1 MWKGFFLASGLFTLI
16 LGVEAFLIDRAVLT
30 AGGDV
35 IPPEWA
41 PWSLM
46 SAGAVIILYS
56 FTIPKRIA
64 G

>member
-1 MWKGFFLASGLFTLI
+1 MWKGFFLAAGLFTLI
-16 LGVEAFLIDRAVLT
+16 MGVEAFLIDRAVLT
-30 AGGDV
+30 SGGDLT
-35 IPPEWA
+35 PPEWA